1 MLFYHDCSLNVLVS
15 LGSSIIEDNP
25 ESLVITVPDN
35 DKSSS
40 REDVDYGDTKGEN
53 ERQKK
58 KVFLCISMPTI
69 LYMDS

>member
-1 MLFYHDCSLNVLVS
+1 MLSYHDCSFNVLVS
-15 LGSSIIEDNP
+15 LGRSIIEDNP

-40 REDVDYGDTKGEN
+40 REDVNYGDTKGEN
-53 ERQKK
+53 ERQK
-58 KVFLCISMPTI
+58 VFLCINMPII

>member
-53 ERQKK
+53 ERQKIK
-58 KVFLCISMPTI
+58 CSCA
-69 LYMDS
+69 